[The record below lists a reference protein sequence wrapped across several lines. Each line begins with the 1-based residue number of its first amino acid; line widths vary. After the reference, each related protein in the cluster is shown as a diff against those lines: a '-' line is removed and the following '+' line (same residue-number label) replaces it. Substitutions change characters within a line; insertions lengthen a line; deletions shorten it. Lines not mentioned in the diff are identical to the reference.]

1 MRLAFLDRRDELA
14 RMRQALKGSGGA
26 FLCLYGRRR
35 LGKSRLI
42 GLLLKKRKAV
52 YYVGDE
58 RDASLQRIALA
69 REMEEL
75 IPGFSAVTYP
85 DWSSLLERYWRD
97 APAGTVLAIDE
108 FPALVNSA
116 PELPSLLQKL
126 IDGPVSRHL
135 ILCGSSQRMMHGL
148 VLDASAPLYG
158 RAQEIIRL
166 GPLLPGWI
174 STALKLDSPRQ
185 ALEHYAL
192 WGGVPRYWELA
203 AAHDDRA
210 RALRYLVLDPLGV
223 LHHEPERL
231 LLDDIREVAR
241 AASVLAVIGQGCH
254 RLSEIAG
261 RIGVAAT
268 TLSRPMERLIGLG
281 LVAREL
287 PFGRSTRDTKRTL
300 YRIEDPFL
308 RFYFRFV
315 EAARSRLQARQ
326 IEAVAE
332 ETERAFPQFLG
343 TTWEAMARFSTARLR
358 IEGSNWTPAARWW
371 GKDRSGDNL
380 ELDIVAQSTADPDLF
395 LVGEAKLTC
404 DSRRASEALA
414 GLRDKAQRCPDLATK
429 KAVAALWILE
439 PRDKMRAAHII
450 TGEKTL
456 HALR

>member
-1 MRLAFLDRRDELA
+1 MRLSFLDRRDELA
-14 RMRQALKGSGGA
+14 RLRRALNRSQGA
-26 FLCLYGRRR
+26 LLCLYGRRR

-42 GLLLKKRKAV
+42 GRLLKNRKAV

-58 RDASLQRIALA
+58 RDASLQRVALA

-75 IPGFSAVTYP
+75 IPGFSTVTYP
-85 DWSSLLERYWRD
+85 DWSSLLERYWQE
-97 APAGTVLAIDE
+97 APAGTILAIDE
-108 FPALVNSA
+108 FPTLVNSA

-126 IDGPVSRHL
+126 VDGPVSRHV
-135 ILCGSSQRMMHGL
+135 ILCGSSQRTMQGL

-166 GPLLPGWI
+166 EPLLPGWI

-185 ALEHYAL
+185 ALEHSAL
-192 WGGVPRYWELA
+192 WGAVPRYWELA
-203 AAHDDRA
+203 ADHDDRRQA
-210 RALRYLVLDPLGV
+210 MRSLVLDPLGV

-268 TLSRPMERLIGLG
+268 TLSRPMERLIDLG
-281 LVAREL
+281 LVAREI
-287 PFGRSTRDTKRTL
+287 PFGRSIRDTKRTL

-308 RFYFRFV
+308 RFHFRFV
-315 EAARSRLQARQ
+315 EAARSRLKARR
-326 IEAVAE
+326 IDAIAE
-332 ETERAFPQFLG
+332 EIESAFPQFLG
-343 TTWEAMARFSTARLR
+343 TTWEAVARFSAARLR
-358 IEGSNWTPAARWW
+358 IAGSDWMPAGRWW

-380 ELDIVAQSTADPDLF
+380 ELDIVTQSTADPDLF

-404 DSRRASEALA
+404 DSRRAAKELA
-414 GLRDKAQRCPDLATK
+414 GLRDRVQRCPDLEK
-429 KAVAALWILE
+429 KKVLVVLWILE
-439 PRDKMRAAHII
+439 PRDKTRAAQVI